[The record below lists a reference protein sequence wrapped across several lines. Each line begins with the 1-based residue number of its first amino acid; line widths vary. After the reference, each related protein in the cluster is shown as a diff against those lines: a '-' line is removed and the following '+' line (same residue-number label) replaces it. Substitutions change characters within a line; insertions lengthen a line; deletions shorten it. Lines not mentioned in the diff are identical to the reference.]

1 MLKTHNV
8 CLLPFLIHLGSL
20 QPNLQAGTGATNM
33 ELDKLRNLKGLR
45 EEAGLSQAELANQ
58 LGIQQAQVSRYESNP
73 ESISFN
79 LAIKWIEICGK
90 VSNSHHLNIN
100 TIPRERL
107 LQELHLSLG
116 FIDGAPRISHPD
128 ISASLGLLREALVRL
143 GRKPVVGVYGAFDAG
158 KSTLLNSLLGK
169 DTLTTSYQPTTSLA
183 CLIRSIKDK
192 PNWQSENVWVMDK
205 NFDPSRSTNEA
216 YCRAHLLLA
225 GSYGSLKDYTT
236 HDGSEASKIS
246 ENAGIVLVYVDSPIL
261 DVADFLDTPG
271 FGNSGSDDDAN
282 AKNSIRIVDAMI
294 YISTVDG
301 FMRNE
306 DVANISG
313 LLKEVPPVEGQPFS
327 NLFIVATKSHTVPE
341 NELNSIIQKASAR
354 TYKTLRSALD
364 NRYIGYEKSSDSNG
378 ETSVNR
384 ITSMDI
390 EDQFRAR
397 FFTFSVE
404 AVSLSVNFEN
414 TLSDFLCDTQPDCS
428 KTQYEAILKAAKE
441 TLTGDSLKWISA
453 LERTRDDIENV
464 RAEAARMKADLPT
477 RLQSFRDKETKGRGL
492 IDSYKATGRIKVQEI
507 YSTVTA
513 VDAIEKLIER
523 SFNDKKEAQ
532 KLAVTMVQSEL
543 VERVEVSIKKSSR
556 DFSQQVDE
564 MLKDFAYELNLS
576 LGVDCGSRLFN
587 IQAAFAG
594 ALGGVGALG
603 ALAAWSTIAAAGSN
617 LGGYIL
623 VAQVAGWLGISSL
636 VGGSGTVMA
645 AVSALGGPITIAIA
659 GAVLAG
665 FAVASLFGPSWQ
677 RRLAKAIEKALRN
690 ANVES
695 RLVQGSDDYWD
706 QTKTAFCAAMQ
717 KTAKNYE
724 EKVKEKEKEAFTTS
738 PEQIKNLID
747 QAKESL
753 GFFKS
758 MPLGWAKT

>member
-1 MLKTHNV
+1 
-8 CLLPFLIHLGSL
+8 
-20 QPNLQAGTGATNM
+20 M

-45 EEAGLSQAELANQ
+45 EEANLSQAELANQ

-73 ESISFN
+73 DSISLN
-79 LAIKWIEICGK
+79 LGIKWIEICGK

-100 TIPRERL
+100 TILRERI

-116 FIDGAPRISHPD
+116 FIDGAPKISDHD
-128 ISASLGLLREALVRL
+128 ISASLRLLREALVRL
-143 GRKPVVGVYGAFDAG
+143 GRKPVIAVYGAFDAG

-216 YCRAHLLLA
+216 YCREHLLLA

-236 HDGSEASKIS
+236 HDGYESSKIS
-246 ENAGIVLVYVDSPIL
+246 KNAGIVLVYVDSPIL

-301 FMRNE
+301 FMNNA

-341 NELNSIIQKASAR
+341 NELNSIIQKASSR

-364 NRYIGYEKSSDSNG
+364 NRYIGYEKSS
-378 ETSVNR
+378 VNR
-384 ITSMDI
+384 MTSEARSKLQNIIKQHFNISIGDANGADI

-404 AVSLSVNFEN
+404 NASLSVNFEN
-414 TLSDFLCDTQPDCS
+414 NLSSFLCDAQPNCS
-428 KTQYEAILKAAKE
+428 KTQYEATLKAAKE
-441 TLTGDSLKWISA
+441 TLTGDNLKWISA

-477 RLQSFRDKETKGRGL
+477 RLQSFRDKETKGSRL
-492 IDSYKATGRIKVQEI
+492 IDSYKATGRIKIQEI
-507 YSTVTA
+507 YSTVTD
-513 VDAIEKLIER
+513 VGAIEKLIER

-532 KLAVTMVQSEL
+532 KLAVTMMQSEL
-543 VERVEVSIKKSSR
+543 VERVEVYIKESSR

-576 LGVDCGSRLFN
+576 LGVDSGSRLFN

-594 ALGGVGALG
+594 ALGGVGTLG
-603 ALAAWSTIAAAGSN
+603 ALAAWSAIAAAGSN

-659 GAVLAG
+659 GAVVAG
-665 FAVASLFGPSWQ
+665 FAIASLFGPSWQ
-677 RRLAKAIEKALRN
+677 RRLAKAIEKTLHN

-695 RLVQGSDDYWD
+695 RLKQGSDDYWD

-717 KTAKNYE
+717 KTATNYE
-724 EKVKEKEKEAFTTS
+724 EKVKEKEKEAFSTS